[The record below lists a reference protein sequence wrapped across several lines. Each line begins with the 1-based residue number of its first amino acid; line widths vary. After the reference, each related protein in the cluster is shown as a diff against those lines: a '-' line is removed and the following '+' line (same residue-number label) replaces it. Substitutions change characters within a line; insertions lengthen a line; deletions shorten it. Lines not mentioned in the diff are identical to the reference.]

1 MTIPRTTR
9 MRIVPNEPSRRGF
22 LGHVSTLTVAAAT
35 TGAAAEASQAVD
47 PNGLPNLLPAAQIG
61 DLRVT
66 KLILGGNPIY
76 GHSHFNRLYSQHLRE
91 YHTPER
97 VLSLVREC
105 VKAGVN
111 TWQNSYTARTVGD
124 VLRCREE
131 GIPFHWFLLGKGDW
145 VSDPSIIDTAAKNKP
160 DGIAPHGGSSE
171 RLHREGR
178 LSLLRDMLKRIR
190 QTGCL
195 VGLSAHNPAV
205 IEVAEDQGWDVDY
218 YMCCAYYHNRPRNEV
233 EELLGEKPMGEV
245 YLRSDRDRMMK
256 IVRNASKPCLVYKV
270 LAAGREVLSSRG
282 IQEAF
287 KYALDNMKQNDAMIV
302 GMFQEFGDQVSMNA
316 RIVRELWQ
324 K

>member
-1 MTIPRTTR
+1 MKVRRSI
-9 MRIVPNEPSRRGF
+9 RIACPTFFQR
-22 LGHVSTLTVAAAT
+22 
-35 TGAAAEASQAVD
+35 
-47 PNGLPNLLPAAQIG
+47 AQIG
-61 DLRVT
+61 KLQVT

-76 GHSHFNRLYSQHLRE
+76 GHSHFNRLYSQHLRD

-97 VLSLVREC
+97 VVTLLRDC
-105 VKAGVN
+105 TRAGIN
-111 TWQNSYTARTVGD
+111 TWQNSYTARTVND
-124 VLRCREE
+124 VLRCREL

-145 VSDPSIIDTAAKNKP
+145 VSDPSIIETAAKNKP
-160 DGIAPHGGSSE
+160 DGIAPHGSSSE

-178 LSLLRDMLKRIR
+178 LTALRDMLKRIR

-205 IEVAEDQGWDVDY
+205 IEIAEDEAWDVDY

-233 EELLGEKPMGEV
+233 EEMLGEKPMGEV

-282 IQEAF
+282 IQDAF
-287 KYALDNMKQNDAMIV
+287 KYAIDNMKQNDAMIV

-316 RIVRELWQ
+316 RIVRELCQ
-324 K
+324 AKDC